1 MMAPSLE
8 ELISWVD
15 QKGHFEHPN
24 EFFGQVTVTKAADE
38 RCSKF
43 GSFPAIDT
51 SAVQ

>member
-51 SAVQ
+51 NAVQ